1 MYHLFYFAHLFS
13 FTKKFGVFRNLQIGF
28 IIAYEALGRCRSL
41 VYRAVSCCFHQCVGS
56 QRLCAF
62 VVRLS
67 VEIEE
72 HVDKD
77 ECIRHE
83 ELRDEL

>member
-1 MYHLFYFAHLFS
+1 MCHLFYFAHLFGLIDKLCV
-13 FTKKFGVFRNLQIGF
+13 FTNLQIGF
-28 IIAYEALGRCRSL
+28 IIAYEASGGLGD
-41 VYRAVSCCFHQCVGS
+41 RAVSRCFLQRTGS

-67 VEIEE
+67 VEIQE
-72 HVDKD
+72 HVEKD
-77 ECIRHE
+77 ERIHDE